1 MNFSTIADGIAYTV
15 HDFPASPSAGPR
27 RVIELANVSCAL
39 FTLFPLAI
47 PIISI
52 ENIARKST
60 KNSMIYINVFAGV
73 LLNFLLALF
82 NIFFLPPIY
91 FKMRQ
96 AYV

>member
-1 MNFSTIADGIAYTV
+1 MQSN
-15 HDFPASPSAGPR
+15 
-27 RVIELANVSCAL
+27 RVSNVSCAL

-82 NIFFLPPIY
+82 NIFFLPLYISKCDKLM
-91 FKMRQ
+91 FNFQVSK
-96 AYV
+96 